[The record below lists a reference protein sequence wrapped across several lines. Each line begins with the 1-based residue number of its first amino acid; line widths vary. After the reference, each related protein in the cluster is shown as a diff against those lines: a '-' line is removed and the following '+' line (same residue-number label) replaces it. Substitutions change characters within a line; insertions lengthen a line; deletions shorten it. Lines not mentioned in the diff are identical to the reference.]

1 MDVDKIRQW
10 LQFAQQIQ
18 GSGDFWNTIFDKD
31 NMNSF
36 GQQEQQQQQQ
46 NYHMNTQPSPTFSTE
61 QQKTPKVP
69 FPLVDILADEQLLY
83 IIAALPG
90 VAKEDL
96 NLAVTNDT
104 VILKGIMKPVIPN
117 AHTISTESKYGPFE
131 RAIKLTESIDASKIK
146 AKYMNGL
153 LIITF
158 ERIIRNAEPIDIE

>member
-18 GSGDFWNTIFDKD
+18 GSGDFWNSIFDKD
-31 NMNSF
+31 FVNSN
-36 GQQEQQQQQQ
+36 GQQQQQQ
-46 NYHMNTQPSPTFSTE
+46 QHYQMNNQTPHPFTMEQPTA
-61 QQKTPKVP
+61 PKDP
-69 FPLVDILADEQLLY
+69 FPLVDILADEQFLY

-104 VILKGIMKPVIPN
+104 VILKGIIKPLIPN
-117 AHTISTESKYGPFE
+117 THTITAERKYGPFE

-153 LIITF
+153 LIVSF

>member
-10 LQFAQQIQ
+10 LQFAQQMQ
-18 GSGDFWNTIFDKD
+18 GGGDFWNSIFDKD
-31 NMNSF
+31 YTNSF
-36 GQQEQQQQQQ
+36 GQQQTTNQPNHPTSPFTMEQSAA
-46 NYHMNTQPSPTFSTE
+46 P
-61 QQKTPKVP
+61 KTT
-69 FPLVDILADEQLLY
+69 FPLVDILMDEQFLY
-83 IIAALPG
+83 IIASLPG

-104 VILKGIMKPVIPN
+104 VILKGIVRPVIPN

-153 LIITF
+153 LIVTF
-158 ERIIRNAEPIDIE
+158 EKTIRNAEPIDIE

>member
-1 MDVDKIRQW
+1 VDVDKIKQW

-18 GSGDFWNTIFDKD
+18 GSGDFWNSIFDKD
-31 NMNSF
+31 FVNSN
-36 GQQEQQQQQQ
+36 GQQQQQQ
-46 NYHMNTQPSPTFSTE
+46 QHYQMNTQPSPSFTME
-61 QQKTPKVP
+61 QPTAAKVP
-69 FPLVDILADEQLLY
+69 FPLVDILADEQFLY

-104 VILKGIMKPVIPN
+104 VILKGILKPVISN
-117 AHTISTESKYGPFE
+117 AHIISSESRYGPFE

-146 AKYMNGL
+146 AKYINGL
-153 LIITF
+153 LIVTF